1 MIADKKLFFIPPIAR
16 ALQSDDPRRA
26 LEEAFEEI
34 KELGKDDEY
43 QEGYQQFKEFIKT
56 ALTPSD
62 EAPEQRSRLL
72 EDAIHRLLHDLATD
86 TFEGDEEQKEA
97 LLATLTSYPDW
108 NAEYLRIVEELQALF
123 PPTIQLKIELLRK
136 NQVVGSFPISPDPA
150 VIRAI
155 TPGNYTFQL
164 SNGRVLWEG
173 ALAKEDLIWAY
184 AFPEKDLAMAA
195 ETETSQRE
203 PTRKI
208 SLLNG
213 EITVS
218 VFAGMENG
226 HIRIESSEA
235 V

>member
-34 KELGKDDEY
+34 RELGKDDEY

-62 EAPEQRSRLL
+62 EAPEQRMRLL
-72 EDAIHRLLHDLATD
+72 KDAIHRLLHDLATD
-86 TFEGDEEQKEA
+86 TFEGDEDQKEA
-97 LLATLTSYPDW
+97 LIATLRSYPEW
-108 NAEYLRIVEELQALF
+108 EAEYIRIVEELKALF
-123 PPTIQLKIELLRK
+123 PSNIQLKVELLRG
-136 NQVVGSFPISPDPA
+136 NQVIASIPISSDPA
-150 VIRAI
+150 VIDAI

-164 SNGRVLWEG
+164 SNSRILWEG
-173 ALAKEDLIWAY
+173 PLGKEDLIWAY

-195 ETETSQRE
+195 ETETSERE

-213 EITVS
+213 EITIS
-218 VFAGMENG
+218 VFPGLEAGQ
-226 HIRIESSEA
+226 IRIESA
-235 V
+235 KGF